1 MEGEGQLGALS
12 LPLLYPSAKFLFV
25 APKGSTTR
33 CDAASLLRPPRR
45 APRAAALPARQCVT
59 RQNTQT
65 TPRQP
70 PKRTCFEKS
79 EFEVNH
85 WVVVRKIEVGEQ
97 PAGAGEDV
105 TRQRGWRL
113 AGGGKPISSDF
124 LCKIE
129 LTDPPKKGFIGKQR
143 GDG

>member
-79 EFEVNH
+79 EIEVNH

-97 PAGAGEDV
+97 PSGAGEDV
-105 TRQRGWRL
+105 AMQRGWRL
-113 AGGGKPISSDF
+113 AGGGKPI
-124 LCKIE
+124 
-129 LTDPPKKGFIGKQR
+129 
-143 GDG
+143 

>member
-1 MEGEGQLGALS
+1 MYLETWICERWWDKGRGEGQLGAADPPQS
-12 LPLLYPSAKFLFV
+12 YPSAKFLFV

-79 EFEVNH
+79 EIEVNH

-105 TRQRGWRL
+105 NRQ
-113 AGGGKPISSDF
+113 
-124 LCKIE
+124 
-129 LTDPPKKGFIGKQR
+129 
-143 GDG
+143 